1 MHARWVVGADGLRG
15 KTARDVGAHVR
26 DHTVSPSGTFYAYV
40 DGLDAR
46 GFEFHL
52 APQVEIGV
60 FPTHDD
66 QSCVWIA
73 APATA
78 LGALRTAGDK
88 PAAMRHLITARA
100 PGLGRRLQHAHINA
114 PVRGALNMP
123 NQVLTPIGPGWAL
136 VGDAGYH
143 RDPIT
148 GHGITDA
155 FRDAELLARALDDA
169 LTGRLP
175 EAEAADRYDRT
186 RTAALRDVLAI
197 TRALTTFPPVERF
210 TTLQKQLSAAIEREA
225 SWLAGLPV
233 PGAAVPI
240 AA

>member
-1 MHARWVVGADGLRG
+1 M
-15 KTARDVGAHVR
+15 
-26 DHTVSPSGTFYAYV
+26 VSPAGFASGLPNHV
-40 DGLDAR
+40 
-46 GFEFHL
+46 
-52 APQVEIGV
+52 VE
-60 FPTHDD
+60 
-66 QSCVWIA
+66 A
-73 APATA
+73 A
-78 LGALRTAGDK
+78 GAGS
-88 PAAMRHLITARA
+88 
-100 PGLGRRLQHAHINA
+100 
-114 PVRGALNMP
+114 
-123 NQVLTPIGPGWAL
+123 AL